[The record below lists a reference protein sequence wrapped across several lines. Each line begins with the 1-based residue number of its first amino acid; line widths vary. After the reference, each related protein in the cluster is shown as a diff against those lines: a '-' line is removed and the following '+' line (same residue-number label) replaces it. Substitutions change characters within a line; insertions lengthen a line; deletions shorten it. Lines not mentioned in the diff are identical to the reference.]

1 MSLKDLLEKL
11 ERRGSL
17 EGFLL
22 VSAIILILCS
32 FLQMFQLAVYPYR
45 LLLLL
50 AGMALLSLD
59 LYLIMADE
67 KMLTKHGITP
77 VEIPKKRKALR
88 PSEIL
93 STGLRASLYAT
104 FVIFLF
110 MIGLFYPSL
119 IWASWLATPPI
130 IAVLYGYLIDD
141 FRKVVIIIFVGYLL
155 TVAVAFALYVMPFW
169 EAYKSCIMSTL
180 EYFYFSPANEEE
192 TLGGIFL
199 ITTSFLSFQV
209 PLGFFGALV
218 GANVKNW
225 W

>member
-1 MSLKDLLEKL
+1 MSLKDLFEKL
-11 ERRGSL
+11 ERRGRL

-32 FLQMFQLAVYPYR
+32 FLQTFPLAVYPYR

-77 VEIPKKRKALR
+77 VEIPKKRKVLR

-104 FVIFLF
+104 FVICLF
-110 MIGLFYPSL
+110 MIGVFYPSFA
-119 IWASWLATPPI
+119 WASWLALPPI
-130 IAVLYGYLIDD
+130 IAVFCGYLMHD
-141 FRKVVIIIFVGYLL
+141 FKNVVIIIFVGYLL
-155 TVAVAFALYVMPFW
+155 AVAVALTLYVMPFS
-169 EAYKSCIMSTL
+169 EAYKSCFMSTL
-180 EYFYFSPANEEE
+180 EYFHISPVTDEE
-192 TLGGIFL
+192 TLGCIVL
-199 ITTSFLSFQV
+199 TTLSFLSVQI
-209 PLGFFGALV
+209 PLGFFAALV
-218 GANVKNW
+218 GAKVKNQW
-225 W
+225 